1 MGTGRCPPPPRREP
15 DDQLTRLKLAEV
27 LSWTKRYDES
37 LALYRTILAALPAD
51 LQVRR
56 RYGLVLLWAGRP
68 EESAAELRRTL
79 PE

>member
-1 MGTGRCPPPPRREP
+1 
-15 DDQLTRLKLAEV
+15 V